1 MSRPRVRPPRA
12 DGQEI
17 VRHCHNIDP
26 EPAAD
31 VLHRCGQPFRVGPR
45 NALESHPPHAQWQQP
60 QRGQFTAAG
69 MDRDQIQQP
78 QVEGRGLEACWLGLE
93 LGLDGTVFVVK
104 CVQSLSL
111 LEPDQRVIACTHP
124 GGYVVGELL

>member
-1 MSRPRVRPPRA
+1 MCSIVARSHSASARGTRSSRIR
-12 DGQEI
+12 
-17 VRHCHNIDP
+17 
-26 EPAAD
+26 
-31 VLHRCGQPFRVGPR
+31 
-45 NALESHPPHAQWQQP
+45 PHAQWLHP

-69 MDRDQIQQP
+69 IDRDQIQHP

-93 LGLDGTVFVVK
+93 LGLDGTVFVVE